1 MVSHMDRGFMYFELE
16 FCKCAKKNAL
26 GCVFCVIV
34 GINKYYSKL
43 IFFMF
48 FRPCIIV

>member
-1 MVSHMDRGFMYFELE
+1 MYIELE
-16 FCKCAKKNAL
+16 FCNRAKENAR

-43 IFFMF
+43 SKSDLID
-48 FRPCIIV
+48 IKY

>member
-1 MVSHMDRGFMYFELE
+1 MASHMDRVLMYFELE
-16 FCKCAKKNAL
+16 FCKCAKENAC

-43 IFFMF
+43 SESNLVVIK
-48 FRPCIIV
+48 